1 MPPTDQHYESSRKR
15 TGKEYREVHEWLDS
29 NDPDKAA
36 EHHDITRMHEHGRM
50 IEEQYGSEA
59 LAEYIEH
66 VREDVHSKLSRLA
79 KDESEMAE
87 ALAFFGC

>member
-1 MPPTDQHYESSRKR
+1 MPPTDKHFESSLKR
-15 TGKEYREVHEWLDS
+15 TGKEYRDIHEWLDS
-29 NDPDKAA
+29 DPDKTA
-36 EHHDITRMHEHGRM
+36 ERHDITRIHEHGKI

-66 VREDVHSKLSRLA
+66 VREDVHSKLSGLVR
-79 KDESEMAE
+79 DEQAMAE

>member
-29 NDPDKAA
+29 DPDKTA
-36 EHHDITRMHEHGRM
+36 ERHDITKIHEQGKM
-50 IEEQYGSEA
+50 IEQKYGSEA

-66 VREDVHSKLSRLA
+66 VREDVHSKLSGLA
-79 KDESEMAE
+79 KNEESMAA
-87 ALAFFGC
+87 ALEFFGC